1 MNTGR
6 ESGQATVE
14 VALALPLL
22 VALILLV
29 VQVGI
34 VVREQ
39 VAVVY
44 ATHEAVRAASL
55 SGDVNAP
62 LNAVERSGVL
72 EMSKVTV
79 QRGARGAP
87 GSSVRV
93 TVKYRAETDVPLV
106 GLLLG
111 DIELSSSAT
120 MRIEGDTG

>member
-1 MNTGR
+1 MKSGR

-22 VALILLV
+22 VTLILLV

-39 VAVVY
+39 VTVVY

-55 SGDVNAP
+55 SSDPNAA
-62 LNAVERSGVL
+62 LQAVERAGVL
-72 EMSKVTV
+72 DMSKVTV
-79 QRGARGAP
+79 ERGSRGGP

-93 TVKYRAETDVPLV
+93 TVRYRAETDVPLV

-111 DIELSSSAT
+111 AIELSSTAT
-120 MRIEGDTG
+120 MRVEGDTG